1 MKLTIPL
8 GCLVAVILSATTVYA
23 GSHQN
28 RSGGDGVRAAR
39 SSPAVASN
47 ASSYVR
53 SQPVAARNWNSQNFS
68 SQRFARQRLVTPR
81 SQFATGSGLNNRARL
96 IAREQLVNRDRVG
109 SGNWNGQRWNRGSGG
124 NNQFR
129 NAQRL
134 NRRGGDGQFRDASFA
149 SRRNGNGW
157 RRHHHHHDCDD
168 DRFFFYGSFGYP
180 FYPFGYSYYN
190 YYPYYGYS
198 SYYPTSYDVSYDNN
212 DYQSDYNDG
221 SYGDGGGSIVLEV
234 QRRLAREGFY
244 QGPLDGVMG
253 SRTHYAIRAY
263 ERSHGLRADGEI
275 DDQLLGTM
283 GLR

>member
-1 MKLTIPL
+1 M
-8 GCLVAVILSATTVYA
+8 V
-23 GSHQN
+23 
-28 RSGGDGVRAAR
+28 
-39 SSPAVASN
+39 
-47 ASSYVR
+47 
-53 SQPVAARNWNSQNFS
+53 ARNWSGQSLNT
-68 SQRFARQRLVTPR
+68 QRFASQRLMTRPRFVTPR
-81 SQFATGSGLNNRARL
+81 SQSATGSGLDNRARFS
-96 IAREQLVNRDRVG
+96 ARPQLVDRQRLVNQ
-109 SGNWNGQRWNRGSGG
+109 NWNGQRLNRRGRGDD
-124 NNQFR
+124 QFR

-134 NRRGGDGQFRDASFA
+134 NRRDRDGQFRDASFA

-180 FYPFGYSYYN
+180 FYPFGYSYYD

-198 SYYPTSYDVSYDNN
+198 SYYPTSYDVRYDNN